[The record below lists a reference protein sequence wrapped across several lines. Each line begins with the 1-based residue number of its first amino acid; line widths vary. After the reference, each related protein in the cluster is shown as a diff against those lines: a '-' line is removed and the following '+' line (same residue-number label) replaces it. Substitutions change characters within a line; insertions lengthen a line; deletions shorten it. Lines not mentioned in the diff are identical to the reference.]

1 VRRKIVSDV
10 FGISVSA
17 LQAFQNAINVT
28 SNNVANASTPGYDRE
43 TVNLTEAIPQSNGS
57 TTVGAGVVV
66 SGISRAYSQA
76 AANQLNTSQS
86 SLGQL
91 NALQNYSTQIDN
103 LFGTT
108 VGGLS
113 TALQS
118 FYSAF
123 SDVANN
129 PTSTASRQALL
140 GQAQNVAASFQNA
153 SSQLNSLNTDV
164 NSRITADVQQINS
177 IAAAISTLNGQIV
190 VSTAQNGNQPPNELL
205 DQRDKLVSNLSQ
217 LVGVSTTTE
226 ANGSLNVFVGNGQPL
241 VLQGQTTPLTTVP
254 NQFNASQLEI
264 GTAAGSQI
272 SGNITSGDLGG
283 LLAARTQVISPA
295 LNQLGQIATA
305 LSQTVNSQQG
315 DGLDLSGNFGAN
327 IFSVGAP
334 LATGSAKN
342 TDAVTASVSVNAN
355 GLGALTADNY
365 LLSFRGG
372 TATLTDTTTG
382 VSVTP
387 AGAGTVA
394 SPYTAGGVSIV
405 LSGAPA
411 ASDQFLI
418 QPTAT
423 AAASLQ
429 VVLTDPSKI
438 AAAGAIRTAAAG
450 ANSGA
455 ATISA
460 GTVLNSANP
469 NLLAPV
475 TLQFTTPPT
484 TYSVNGGPGVAY
496 VNGGNINV
504 NGWQVQISGTP
515 ANGDVFTVTSNAGS
529 TGDNRNALA
538 AANLQNVGVLQNGT
552 TSITAGVSAL
562 ITGIGSQAQ
571 QINTAQ
577 TAQAAVNS
585 QAQNSVQ
592 SISGVNLDEE
602 AASLLQWQQ
611 AYQAA
616 AQALTIGN
624 TLFTTLIDSV
634 NGTFT

>member
-1 VRRKIVSDV
+1 VSDV

-43 TVNLTEAIPQSNGS
+43 SVNLTEAVPQSNGS
-57 TTVGAGVVV
+57 ATVGAGVVV
-66 SGISRAYSQA
+66 TGIDRAFSQA

-91 NALQNYSTQIDN
+91 NAMQSYTNQIDN

-140 GQAQNVAASFQNA
+140 GQAQSVASSFQNA
-153 SSQLNSLNTDV
+153 SGELNSLNTDV
-164 NSRITADVQQINS
+164 NSRITADVTQINS
-177 IAAAISTLNGQIV
+177 IASAISSLNNQIV
-190 VSTAQNGNQPPNELL
+190 VGTAQDGNQPPNELL
-205 DQRDKLVSNLSQ
+205 DQRDQLVTNLSQ
-217 LVGVSTTTE
+217 LVGISTTTDSDG
-226 ANGSLNVFVGNGQPL
+226 ALNVFVGNGQPL
-241 VLQGQTTPLTTVP
+241 VLQGQTTALTTVP

-264 GTAAGSQI
+264 GTAASSNVI

-283 LLAARTQVISPA
+283 LLSARTQVINPA
-295 LNQLGQIATA
+295 LNQLGLIATG
-305 LSQTVNSQQG
+305 LSQTVNSQQAA
-315 DGLDLSGNFGAN
+315 GLDLSGNFGAN
-327 IFSVGAP
+327 IFSVGTP

-342 TDAVTASVSVNAN
+342 TDAVTASVSVAPN

-365 LLSFRGG
+365 VLSFVGG
-372 TATLTDTTTG
+372 TPKLTDTSDGT
-382 VSVTP
+382 SVTP

-394 SPYTAGGVSIV
+394 SPYTADGIAIV
-405 LSGAPA
+405 LSGPPA
-411 ASDQFLI
+411 NGDQFLI

-423 AAASLQ
+423 AAANFK
-429 VVLTDPSKI
+429 VVLSNPSQI
-438 AAAGAIRTAAAG
+438 AAAGAIKTAAAG
-450 ANSGA
+450 TNTGA

-460 GTVLNSANP
+460 GTVIDAANP
-469 NLLAPV
+469 NLL
-475 TLQFTTPPT
+475 TPATITFANPPN
-484 TYSVNGGPGVAY
+484 TYSVNGGAPVAY
-496 VNGGNINV
+496 SSGGNIDV
-504 NGWQVQISGTP
+504 NGWEVQISGSP
-515 ANGDVFTVTSNAGS
+515 ASGDTFTVTSNAGG

-538 AANLQNVGVLQNGT
+538 AANQQNVGVLENGT
-552 TSITAGVSAL
+552 ASITGGLSAV
-562 ITGIGSQAQ
+562 ITGLGSQAQ

-577 TAQAAVNS
+577 SAQAAVNS
-585 QAQNSVQ
+585 QALTSVQ
-592 SISGVNLDEE
+592 SLTGVNLDEE

-624 TLFTTLIDSV
+624 SLFTTLIDSV

>member
-1 VRRKIVSDV
+1 MSDV

-17 LQAFQNAINVT
+17 LQAFQRAINVA

-57 TTVGAGVVV
+57 ATVGAGVVV
-66 SGISRAYSQA
+66 AGVSRAYSQA

-113 TALQS
+113 TTLQN

-153 SSQLNSLNTDV
+153 SSELNSLNTDV

-177 IAAAISTLNGQIV
+177 IATSISTLNQQIV
-190 VSTAQNGNQPPNELL
+190 VSTAQNSNQPPNELL
-205 DQRDKLVSNLSQ
+205 DQRDQLVSKLSQ
-217 LVGVSTTTE
+217 LVGVSTTAE
-226 ANGSLNVFVGNGQPL
+226 ADGSLNVFVGNGQPL
-241 VLQGQTTPLTTVP
+241 VLQGQTTQLTTVP

-264 GTAAGSQI
+264 GTSLGSQI
-272 SGNITSGDLGG
+272 SSNITSGDLGG

-315 DGLDLSGNFGAN
+315 DGLDLSGNFGAS

-334 LATGSAKN
+334 LATASSKN
-342 TDAVTASVSVNAN
+342 TDAVAASVSVNAN
-355 GLGALTADNY
+355 GLGQLTSDNY
-365 LLSFRGG
+365 ILSFQGG
-372 TATLTDTTTG
+372 TPTLTDTATG
-382 VSVTP
+382 TSVTP
-387 AGAGTVA
+387 PGAGTLA
-394 SPYTAGGVSIV
+394 SPYSVNGVSIV
-405 LSGAPA
+405 LSGVPA
-411 ASDQFLI
+411 AGDQFLI

-423 AAASLQ
+423 AAASLKA
-429 VVLTDPSKI
+429 VLTDPSKI

-450 ANSGA
+450 TNSGA
-455 ATISA
+455 ATISS
-460 GTVLNSANP
+460 GTVLNSADP
-469 NLLAPV
+469 NLLSPV
-475 TLQFTTPPT
+475 TIQFTTPPA

-496 VNGGNINV
+496 ANGGNIDV
-504 NGWQVQISGTP
+504 NGWRVQVSGTP
-515 ANGDVFTVTSNAGS
+515 ANGDVFTVTSNAGG

-571 QINTAQ
+571 QVNTAQ
-577 TAQAAVNS
+577 TAQSAVNS
-585 QAQNSVQ
+585 QALQTVQ
-592 SISGVNLDEE
+592 SYSGVNLDEE
-602 AASLLQWQQ
+602 AASLLKWQQ
-611 AYQAA
+611 AYQAS
-616 AQALTIGN
+616 AQALTIAN
-624 TLFTTLIDSV
+624 STFTFFMNSI
-634 NGTFT
+634 NGTFS

>member
-1 VRRKIVSDV
+1 
-10 FGISVSA
+10 
-17 LQAFQNAINVT
+17 
-28 SNNVANASTPGYDRE
+28 
-43 TVNLTEAIPQSNGS
+43 
-57 TTVGAGVVV
+57 
-66 SGISRAYSQA
+66 
-76 AANQLNTSQS
+76 
-86 SLGQL
+86 LGQL

-113 TALQS
+113 TTLQS

-140 GQAQNVAASFQNA
+140 GQAQNVASSFQNA
-153 SSQLNSLNTDV
+153 SGDLNSLNTDV

-177 IAAAISTLNGQIV
+177 IASAISTLNQQIV
-190 VSTAQNGNQPPNELL
+190 VATAQGGNQPPNELL
-205 DQRDKLVSNLSQ
+205 DQRDQLVSNLSQ

-226 ANGSLNVFVGNGQPL
+226 GDGSLNVFVGNGQPL
-241 VLQGQTTPLTTVP
+241 VLQGQTTPLTTVQ

-264 GTAAGSQI
+264 GTSQGSQI
-272 SGNITSGDLGG
+272 SGDITSGDLGG
-283 LLAARTQVISPA
+283 LLAARAQVINPA

-305 LSQTVNSQQG
+305 LSQTVNSQQS
-315 DGLDLSGNFGAN
+315 DGLDLSGNLGAN
-327 IFSVGAP
+327 IFSVGTP
-334 LATGSAKN
+334 VATASSKN
-342 TDAVTASVSVNAN
+342 TDAVTATVSINAN

-365 LLSFRGG
+365 LLTFKAG
-372 TATLTDTTTG
+372 APTLTDSTTG

-394 SPYTAGGVSIV
+394 SPYTANGVSIV
-405 LSGAPA
+405 LSAAPA
-411 ASDQFLI
+411 AGDQFLI

-423 AAASLQ
+423 AAASLK

-438 AAAGAIRTAAAG
+438 AAAGAIVTAAAG
-450 ANSGA
+450 TNTGA
-455 ATISA
+455 ATISS

-469 NLLAPV
+469 SLLQPV
-475 TLQFTTPPT
+475 TIQFTTPPT

-496 VNGGNINV
+496 VNGGNIDV

-515 ANGDVFTVTSNAGS
+515 ANGDVFTVTSNAGGS
-529 TGDNRNALA
+529 GDNRNALA

-571 QINTAQ
+571 QINTQQ
-577 TAQAAVNS
+577 TAQTAVNS
-585 QAQNSVQ
+585 QAQSSVQ
-592 SISGVNLDEE
+592 SITGVNLDEE